1 MQLTTIKSFVAAA
14 MPAIIFATTAFAT
27 PSARE
32 VRVYECEY
40 PDEAEQAFYRVME
53 VH

>member
-14 MPAIIFATTAFAT
+14 MLAIVFAITVFAT

-32 VRVYECEY
+32 VREYDDY
-40 PDEAEQAFYRVME
+40 PDEGEQAFYRVME